1 MADAPA
7 SGAVTIVLDGREV
20 TAARG
25 EMIIAAAERAGVY
38 IPRFCYHPRMKPVGM
53 CRMCLVDLK
62 GPRGFALTPA
72 CFVAV
77 SDGQEI
83 VTDSPAVRKAQD
95 GVLEFLLVNHPL
107 DCPVCDKGG
116 ECPLQDQTFAFGPG
130 ETRFVEEK
138 RHWEKP
144 IALSRLVLLDRE
156 RCIQCARCTRFSD
169 EIAGD
174 PLIDF
179 AKRGDQIEVATFPAE
194 PFASYFSGNTVQICP
209 VGALTSVPYRFRA
222 RPWDLEQVESSCTSC
237 AVGCRVAVQSSADR
251 ITRYLGI
258 DSDPVNQSWMCDKGR
273 FDFEAVNSGERLSA
287 PLIRR
292 GDELVEVSWSEALA
306 AVGTGLG
313 DVIRVR
319 GGSSTGVIGGARLAN
334 EDAFAWS
341 KLART
346 VLGTDNV
353 DAQLGDGLD
362 PELVVGLPRATID
375 QACRASAVVLLG
387 PDLKEELPV
396 LYLRLR
402 RAALEDRVPIVEL
415 AVRRSG
421 LSPYAASTLLYRP
434 GEAAVLAEALVAGA
448 DPADEVAGVPAAD
461 VAAARRVLAGARQPV
476 ADGNGDPGRGG
487 RDAGVVVV
495 LGRPSLA
502 DSGSSVAEAAAVLAA
517 EPGVRFLSALRRS
530 NIHGALDMGLAP
542 GLLPGRVSLDAGRAW
557 YEEGWGATLPAA
569 RGLDTG
575 QMLAAA
581 SEGRLGALVLLGAD
595 PIADFP
601 DPTLAGRGLGGV
613 GFVVAV
619 DCFLTESSRRA
630 DVVLP
635 VATYAE
641 RPGTFTNQEGR
652 VNRLGQKV
660 TAPGVA
666 WPDWMVAAEVAA
678 ALGADLGFTSLESIW
693 AEVERLSPAHHGL
706 TAGLLARPSS
716 GDGVLVPL
724 GARPGIEPGTGR
736 PGGGPAAR
744 EIGTDAGAGLDQ
756 APPAPIDPMSDPGI
770 GSVEMHGV
778 PATSLAAAEPAMGE
792 RLGGPGDTGPAR
804 AAGQGVQTGEA
815 GGPGEGG
822 EAWSAAPP
830 RPPLLSW
837 LGTGQ
842 VSEVPRR
849 DSYSLRLIATRCL
862 WDAGT
867 LVQQSPHLAGLHP
880 RQRLAVNQYDLDR
893 LGVAS
898 GGRVRAISPRA
909 SLVLDVEADAGVA
922 RGTAAIVFNL
932 PGDGAAELID
942 ATGPVTDI
950 RLETV

>member
-1 MADAPA
+1 MADTRAT
-7 SGAVTIVLDGREV
+7 GTVTIVLDGREV
-20 TAARG
+20 TAAKG
-25 EMIIAAAERAGVY
+25 DMIIAAAERAGVY

-53 CRMCLVDLK
+53 CRMCLVDVK

-83 VTDSPAVRKAQD
+83 VTDSPAVKKAQD

-144 IALSRLVLLDRE
+144 IALSELVLLDRE
-156 RCIQCARCTRFSD
+156 RCIQCARCTRFSE

-179 AKRGDQIEVATFPAE
+179 ASRGDQIEVATFPTE

-237 AVGCRVAVQSSADR
+237 AVGCRVVVQSSADR

-273 FDFEAVNSGERLSA
+273 FDFEALNSEERLAA
-287 PLIRR
+287 PLLRR

-306 AVGTGLG
+306 AVGEGLG
-313 DVIRVR
+313 DVLRVR
-319 GGSSTGVIGGARLAN
+319 GGSSIGVIGGARLAN

-353 DAQLGDGLD
+353 DAQVGDGLD
-362 PELVVGLPRATID
+362 AEVVVGLPRATID
-375 QACRASAVVLLG
+375 QACQAAAVILLG

-402 RAALEDRVPIVEL
+402 RAAVEDQVPIVEL

-421 LSPYAASTLLYRP
+421 LSRYAASTLLYRP

-448 DPADEVAGVPAAD
+448 DPADEVAGVPASE
-461 VAAARRVLAGARQPV
+461 VAAARRLLAAARRSGGQGA
-476 ADGNGDPGRGG
+476 DDPGDGG
-487 RDAGVVVV
+487 GGDTGVVVV
-495 LGRPSLA
+495 VGRPSLA
-502 DSGSSVAEAAAVLAA
+502 DSGSSVAAAAAVLAA

-530 NIHGALDMGLAP
+530 NVHGALDMGLAP
-542 GLLPGRVSLDAGRAW
+542 GLLPGRVSLDAGREW
-557 YEEGWGATLPAA
+557 FEEAWGATLPVA

-575 QMLAAA
+575 RMLAAA
-581 SEGRLGALVLLGAD
+581 SEGRLGALILLGAD
-595 PIADFP
+595 PVADFP

-635 VATYAE
+635 AATYAE
-641 RPGTFTNQEGR
+641 RPGTFTNHEGR
-652 VNRLGQKV
+652 VSRLGQKI
-660 TAPGVA
+660 TPPGVA
-666 WPDWMVAAEVAA
+666 WPDWMIAAEVAA
-678 ALGADLGFTSLESIW
+678 ALGADLGFTNLESIW
-693 AEVERLSPAHHGL
+693 AEVERLSPAHRGL
-706 TAGLLARPSS
+706 TAGLLALPSS
-716 GDGVLVPL
+716 GDGVVVPL
-724 GARPGIEPGTGR
+724 GAADH
-736 PGGGPAAR
+736 AA
-744 EIGTDAGAGLDQ
+744 
-756 APPAPIDPMSDPGI
+756 PAPIDPMSDPGI
-770 GSVEMHGV
+770 GSVEAHGV
-778 PATSLAAAEPAMGE
+778 PATSLATGEPAAAE
-792 RLGGPGDTGPAR
+792 RLGGLGDANLAS
-804 AAGQGVQTGEA
+804 AAGQTAETGEPSPSEET
-815 GGPGEGG
+815 G
-822 EAWSAAPP
+822 PP
-830 RPPLLSW
+830 RPPLLRW
-837 LGTGQ
+837 RGPAQ
-842 VSEVPRR
+842 MSEAPRR

-867 LVQQSPHLAGLHP
+867 LVQQSPHLAALHP
-880 RQRLAVNQYDLDR
+880 RQRLAVNPYDLDR

-898 GGRVRAISPRA
+898 GGRVRTISPRA

-942 ATGPVTDI
+942 ATEPVTDV
-950 RLETV
+950 RLESI